1 MARRLDIARRA
12 ELAAKAVQVLKVR
25 GVQRCTM
32 SDLATALGIKRPTL
46 YFYFRDLGAVFDVV
60 FEDTQRRYLEHVA
73 RRLDGLEERSDSQ
86 GGAGPAGLAGGAGGK
101 APRGTAH
108 PIDQLI
114 ALARATAEF
123 QAGQRDL
130 VVLLFQLW
138 AIGGS
143 DPERV
148 LARGRELF
156 EPTRQLLIARVT
168 AGVAAGQV
176 TACEPQ
182 RLVDLVLATMD
193 GAMVAQVTRR
203 TAPGA
208 IVEEMIARVL
218 EPVALRP
225 RARPARRE
233 ARSTPR

>member
-12 ELAAKAVQVLKVR
+12 ELAARAVTVLKQR

-32 SDLATALGIKRPTL
+32 SDLAAALGIKRPTL
-46 YFYFRDLGAVFDVV
+46 YFYFRDLGAVFDTV
-60 FEDTQRRYLEHVA
+60 FEDTQRRYLEHAA
-73 RRLDGLEERSDSQ
+73 RALDGVE
-86 GGAGPAGLAGGAGGK
+86 
-101 APRGTAH
+101 H

-138 AIGGS
+138 AVGGS

-156 EPTRQLLIARVT
+156 EPSRQLLIARVS
-168 AGVAAGQV
+168 AGIAAGQV
-176 TACEPQ
+176 TACEPH

-203 TAPGA
+203 AAPGP

-218 EPVALRP
+218 EPAAL
-225 RARPARRE
+225 RARPRPRRE
-233 ARSTPR
+233 ARSTR

>member
-12 ELAAKAVQVLKVR
+12 ELAAKAVSVLKAR

-73 RRLDGLEERSDSQ
+73 RRLEGID
-86 GGAGPAGLAGGAGGK
+86 
-101 APRGTAH
+101 H

-114 ALARATAEF
+114 GLARATAEF
-123 QAGQRDL
+123 QTGQRDL

-156 EPTRQLLIARVT
+156 DPTRQLLIARVT

-182 RLVDLVLATMD
+182 KLVDLVLATMD

-208 IVEEMIARVL
+208 IIEEMIARVL

-225 RARPARRE
+225 RARGARRE
-233 ARSTPR
+233 QRSTR

>member
-1 MARRLDIARRA
+1 MPRKLDIARRA
-12 ELAAKAVQVLKVR
+12 ELATRAVAALRER

-32 SDLATALGIKRPTL
+32 SDLAAALGLKRPTL
-46 YFYFRDLGAVFDVV
+46 YFYFRDLGAVFDAV

-73 RRLDGLEERSDSQ
+73 QRI
-86 GGAGPAGLAGGAGGK
+86 
-101 APRGTAH
+101 APIAH
-108 PIDQLI
+108 PIDQLA

-138 AIGGS
+138 AVGGT

-156 EPTRQLLIARVT
+156 EPSRRLLVARVA
-168 AGVAAGQV
+168 AGVADGTIPPCDPA
-176 TACEPQ
+176 A
-182 RLVDLVLATMD
+182 LVDLVIATLD
-193 GAMVAQVTRR
+193 GALVAQVTRR
-203 TAPGA
+203 ALPGP

-218 EPVALRP
+218 VPLGACHDPAPRRPAAVDRP
-225 RARPARRE
+225 RRRRSGDHGTTAR
-233 ARSTPR
+233 

>member
-12 ELAAKAVQVLKVR
+12 ELAARAVTVLKAR

-73 RRLDGLEERSDSQ
+73 KRLDGVDR
-86 GGAGPAGLAGGAGGK
+86 
-101 APRGTAH
+101 

-123 QAGQRDL
+123 QTGQRDL

-182 RLVDLVLATMD
+182 KLVDLVLATMD

-218 EPVALRP
+218 EPAALRP
-225 RARPARRE
+225 RPRPARRE
-233 ARSTPR
+233 QRSTR

>member
-12 ELAAKAVQVLKVR
+12 ELASRAVSVLKAR

-60 FEDTQRRYLEHVA
+60 FEDTQRRYLDHVA
-73 RRLDGLEERSDSQ
+73 RRLDGVV
-86 GGAGPAGLAGGAGGK
+86 
-101 APRGTAH
+101 H

-114 ALARATAEF
+114 VLARATAEF
-123 QAGQRDL
+123 QTGQRDL

-138 AIGGS
+138 AVGGS
-143 DPERV
+143 DPEKV

-156 EPTRQLLIARVT
+156 EPSRQLLTARVA

-176 TACEPQ
+176 TACDPA
-182 RLVDLVLATMD
+182 RLVDLVIATMD

-203 TAPGA
+203 VPPGP
-208 IVEEMIARVL
+208 IIEEMIARVL
-218 EPVALRP
+218 EPLALRA
-225 RARPARRE
+225 RVRPARRE
-233 ARSTPR
+233 PRSHR

>member
-12 ELAAKAVQVLKVR
+12 ELAAKAVQVLKAR

-73 RRLDGLEERSDSQ
+73 KRLDGVD
-86 GGAGPAGLAGGAGGK
+86 
-101 APRGTAH
+101 H

-114 ALARATAEF
+114 TLARATAEF
-123 QAGQRDL
+123 QTGQRDL

-156 EPTRQLLIARVT
+156 DPTRQLLIARVT
-168 AGVAAGQV
+168 AGIAAGLV

-182 RLVDLVLATMD
+182 KLVDLVLATMD

-225 RARPARRE
+225 RVRPRRE
-233 ARSTPR
+233 QRSTR

>member
-12 ELAAKAVQVLKVR
+12 ELAAKAVKVLEAR

-32 SDLATALGIKRPTL
+32 SDLAAALGIKRPTL

-73 RRLDGLEERSDSQ
+73 RKLDGI
-86 GGAGPAGLAGGAGGK
+86 
-101 APRGTAH
+101 AH
-108 PIDQLI
+108 PIDQLA

-148 LARGRELF
+148 LARGRELL
-156 EPTRQLLIARVT
+156 EPTRQLLIARIT
-168 AGVAAGQV
+168 SGVAAGQV

-182 RLVDLVLATMD
+182 KLVDLVLATMD

-203 TAPGA
+203 ATPGP

-218 EPVALRP
+218 EPLALRARP
-225 RARPARRE
+225 RAARRE
-233 ARSTPR
+233 PRSTR